1 MWRLILQCQK
11 RQYVQ
16 FRSWPGSDSVS
27 MPNSKVCTFIW
38 LAAGILSYPFSP
50 IPVVTCVSSYVNRIE
65 SVMYRPL
72 LLAGQESV
80 CFLLHHKQAGATQ
93 DGIRVIILNEVKVLV
108 ARSCL
113 TLCNPIVWSLPGSS
127 AHGIF
132 QARILE
138 WVIIPF
144 SRGSSCPRDQTQ
156 VFHTAGRFSTIW
168 SSRKIWGWVESNSV
182 FISVKPQAS

>member
-113 TLCNPIVWSLPGSS
+113 TLCNPIVCSLPGSS

-144 SRGSSCPRDQTQ
+144 SRGSSLPRDQTWI
-156 VFHTAGRFSTIW
+156 FCIAGKFFT
-168 SSRKIWGWVESNSV
+168 V
-182 FISVKPQAS
+182 

>member
-113 TLCNPIVWSLPGSS
+113 TLCNPMDCSPPGSS
-127 AHGIF
+127 VRGML

-138 WVIIPF
+138 WVAMPS
-144 SRGSSCPRDQTQ
+144 SRGSSQARDRTW
-156 VFHTAGRFSTIW
+156 VSCVAGGFFTH
-168 SSRKIWGWVESNSV
+168 
-182 FISVKPQAS
+182 